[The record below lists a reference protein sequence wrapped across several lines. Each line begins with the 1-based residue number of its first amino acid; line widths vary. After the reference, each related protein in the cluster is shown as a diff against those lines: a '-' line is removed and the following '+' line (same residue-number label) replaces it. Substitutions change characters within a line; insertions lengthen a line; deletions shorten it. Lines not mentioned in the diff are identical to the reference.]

1 METCED
7 GCHFT
12 EPLITSE
19 SIKKWPAMSCIT
31 ICGNITINEK
41 TDLAQK
47 ELNSGFQFFF
57 SLVGNVK
64 VENTT
69 YTSLSFLDH
78 LVNLYFDSEI
88 KGEIVIRS
96 NPFLVDVSAMWYWTP
111 QTVYNLKIINNT
123 KLDLQVGDDCD
134 SLRWAFNMNRDVHG
148 NLKDCSCQ
156 TIHIT
161 PDAPRYNL
169 NCSRIIGGFDSA
181 ISISG
186 INETTDL
193 SSFSNLKTLTGDLV
207 VQNTQLQ
214 NLSFLENLSFME
226 LNLSAYNAMDIQNNP
241 QLTRLGLSSLKL
253 LTGEAKRMIFAKN
266 HPDFCITTN
275 ELQVF
280 AMHNVQFLDGFEAKL
295 CQDLYRKDG
304 EKVCIF
310 GDLSAMNQN
319 CQHIIGDVIID
330 SGNEKFV
337 NKLQNVTYIYGY
349 LTIMNTKKLENT
361 YFLQSL
367 KQIAAINYDET
378 TPLIRINKNKNLE
391 TVFIPNMKTRPW
403 PYTKEDIIEIKGN
416 NQEIFKNQRECL
428 LFQKLTQTVIKY
440 NQKSCDKLPK
450 PELYEATR
458 TPVIVDFGKGADDE
472 EEENGEVIHINRTM
486 TYTEI
491 GERGDGENEDF
502 GFSPF
507 GTNIPVIGNG
517 GKVYS
522 SAWIFR
528 VGMLILALF

>member
-1 METCED
+1 MINKICLLALMLCFLISIATPMETCDD

-41 TDLAQK
+41 TDMAQK
-47 ELNSGFQFFF
+47 ELISGFQFFF

-88 KGEIVIRS
+88 KGDIVIRS

-123 KLDLQVGDDCD
+123 KLNLQVSDNCD

-148 NLKDCSCQ
+148 NLKDCPCQ

-193 SSFSNLKTLTGDLV
+193 SSFLNLKTLTGDLV

-253 LTGEAKRMIFAKN
+253 LTGEARMIFAKN

-310 GDLSAMNQN
+310 GDLSAMDQN

-330 SGNEKFV
+330 SDNEKFV

-367 KQIAAINYDET
+367 KQIAAINYD
-378 TPLIRINKNKNLE
+378 
-391 TVFIPNMKTRPW
+391 
-403 PYTKEDIIEIKGN
+403 
-416 NQEIFKNQRECL
+416 
-428 LFQKLTQTVIKY
+428 
-440 NQKSCDKLPK
+440 KLPK

-458 TPVIVDFGKGADDE
+458 TPVIVDFGKGGDDE
-472 EEENGEVIHINRTM
+472 EEENGEVIQINRTM
-486 TYTEI
+486 TYTEV
-491 GERGDGENEDF
+491 GERGDEENEDF

-507 GTNIPVIGNG
+507 GTNIPGIGNG
-517 GKVYS
+517 GKACS
-522 SAWIFR
+522 SVWILG
-528 VGMLILALF
+528 VGMLILVSF